1 MTTDRLILA
10 STSRYRR
17 ALLARLQMPFDVI
30 APQVDETPVPG
41 ETPHACA
48 SRLSLAKARAVAALH
63 PDAWII
69 GSDQT
74 ATLDDIAIVGKPGSH
89 ARAVEQLRAAAGRV
103 MTFHTGL
110 ALVRHDI
117 GHARTTVVDTRVRLR
132 PLDDAMIDAYLAREQ
147 PYDCAGSAK
156 VEALGITLMEAVEG
170 TDPTALEGLPLI
182 ALTTLLTEAGL
193 PPLGRAPS
201 P

>member
-1 MTTDRLILA
+1 
-10 STSRYRR
+10 
-17 ALLARLQMPFDVI
+17 MPFDVI
-30 APQVDETPVPG
+30 APEVDETPVAG

-48 SRLSLAKARAVAALH
+48 NRLSLAKARAVAALH
-63 PDAWII
+63 PAAWVI

-74 ATLDDIAIVGKPGSH
+74 ATLDGATIVGKPGSH
-89 ARAVEQLRAAAGRV
+89 ARAVEQLRAASGRV

-110 ALVRHDI
+110 ALVRHDR

-182 ALTTLLTEAGL
+182 ALTTLLTEAG
-193 PPLGRAPS
+193 
-201 P
+201 